1 MEIEAITRMGIE
13 LQPLSRELL
22 IQKYAH
28 GGEST
33 PEEVMDRVA
42 KGLVVNEVNPEEWE
56 QIFREALNY
65 TILGGAN

>member
-33 PEEVMDRVA
+33 
-42 KGLVVNEVNPEEWE
+42 
-56 QIFREALNY
+56 
-65 TILGGAN
+65 